1 MPPPCTPT
9 HPPSLPHCQSDSP
22 EASSLTLA
30 PGPKKGSQVCCSS
43 ALGGKAI
50 DPPACTHLC
59 WSLSIFLL
67 SPFRVKG
74 REIPTWPLLALAKKL
89 NSGARAPR
97 KVLGTWRPQT
107 ASNAQGHPLLSSRPG
122 LQPRAPGPWP
132 LPSPAQTRPGTEDWG
147 RGGSVNEWGRDTR
160 NTTFYPSLRVRSP
173 V

>member
-89 NSGARAPR
+89 NSGSTGSSESAGDLEASDGQQCP
-97 KVLGTWRPQT
+97 GTPT
-107 ASNAQGHPLLSSRPG
+107 AQ
-122 LQPRAPGPWP
+122 LQARAPGPWP